1 MCDLISRNELI
12 KDIRKR
18 SYIDKPLKEIFE
30 TIIDEQPTVSEKEIL
45 DKAIEEFINEAM
57 KQFTEF
63 DLKHGYPTVTDCKM
77 ILQEIAEQMKEVE

>member
-77 ILQEIAEQMKEVE
+77 ILQEIAEKMKEVE